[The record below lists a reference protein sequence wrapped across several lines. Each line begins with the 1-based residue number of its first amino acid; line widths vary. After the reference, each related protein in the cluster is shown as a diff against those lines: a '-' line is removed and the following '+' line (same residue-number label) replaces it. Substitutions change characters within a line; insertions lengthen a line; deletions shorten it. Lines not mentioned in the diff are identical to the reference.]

1 LGFQHSGTIDAKY
14 GDKTDY
20 MGFAVNELGQP
31 LKAFVRMGFVY
42 GEASSG
48 PVCFCTPPL
57 TFSLL
62 LLTEWTQALD
72 FGLV

>member
-1 LGFQHSGTIDAKY
+1 LGFQHSGTVDAKY

-31 LKAFVRMGFVY
+31 LKAFVR
-42 GEASSG
+42 
-48 PVCFCTPPL
+48 PVVDPFNLQTPPL
-57 TFSLL
+57 TYWLL
-62 LLTEWTQALD
+62 LIEWTQALD